1 MTADFTNYKS
11 LMNKLLKIKQKETC
25 LLTVD
30 MQNEYLDTKNGTSPL
45 SNQNIDRILENSNF
59 LLNKLRILN
68 IPIVHCYVVRKK
80 EELKY
85 NFSISPYIDVS
96 QKNKLSQN
104 KQAKAR
110 KKPERVEGTISCE
123 LPKILVDENDI
134 HITSKRNFDCFQ
146 DTELDMLLKRTLNVK
161 NIIICGVNTDTCVY
175 GTTFGASNRGYNPIV
190 IECCIGSMRGENQHQ
205 TALKIMSQSIAWVMK
220 KEEVLNKLN

>member
-146 DTELDMLLKRTLNVK
+146 DTELDMLLKRTLNIK

-190 IECCIGSMRGENQHQ
+190 IECCTGSMRGDEQHEV
-205 TALKIMSQSIAWVMK
+205 ALKIMSQSIAWVMK
-220 KEEVLNKLN
+220 KEEILNKLN

>member
-1 MTADFTNYKS
+1 MKADFTNYKS
-11 LMNKLLKIKQKETC
+11 SMNKLLKIKQKETC
-25 LLTVD
+25 LLSVD
-30 MQNEYLDTKNGTSPL
+30 MQNEYLDPKVGTSPL
-45 SNQNIDRILENSNF
+45 AKSDVDRILKNSNF
-59 LLNKLRILN
+59 LLNKLRKLS
-68 IPIVHCYVVRKK
+68 IPIIHCYVVRKK

-104 KQAKAR
+104 KQAGAR
-110 KKPERVEGTISCE
+110 KKPERVEGTLSCE
-123 LPKILVDENDI
+123 LPKTLVKKNDI

-190 IECCIGSMRGENQHQ
+190 IECCTGSMRGEDQHK

-220 KEEVLNKLN
+220 KEEILKKLN

>member
-123 LPKILVDENDI
+123 LPKILVHENDI

-146 DTELDMLLKRTLNVK
+146 DTELDMLLKRTLNIK

-190 IECCIGSMRGENQHQ
+190 IECCTGSMRGDEQHEV
-205 TALKIMSQSIAWVMK
+205 ALKIMSQSIAWVMK
-220 KEEVLNKLN
+220 KEEILNKLN